1 MRLDLY
7 LKHTRLVKR
16 RTAAKA
22 VAESGGVLLN
32 GHPAKAGR
40 DVRAGDVLTLTDG
53 EGCSRRVAVVAEAVR
68 PVPHG
73 REAEYYRMLE

>member
-1 MRLDLY
+1 MRLDLF

-22 VAESGGVLLN
+22 AAAGGGVLVN
-32 GHPAKAGR
+32 GHPSKAGR
-40 DVRAGDVLTLTDG
+40 DVKAGDVLTLMDD
-53 EGCSRRVAVVAEAVR
+53 EGGSRRVAVVAEAPR

-73 REAEYYRMLE
+73 REAEFYKVLE